1 MAFAARGQNPLKD
14 VILANGSN
22 PRHARQSRRT
32 NLEGLSMKQDDR
44 NALRNLQYLS
54 LLEATTLVV
63 LVCVAV
69 PLKHLAGYPVAV
81 SVMGPVHGIAF
92 AMYVWAVVG
101 TASSGLWS
109 KGDVARLV
117 LSAVVPF
124 AGLASAGWIARR
136 RHAQ

>member
-1 MAFAARGQNPLKD
+1 MQ
-14 VILANGSN
+14 
-22 PRHARQSRRT
+22 
-32 NLEGLSMKQDDR
+32 QDDR

-69 PLKHLAGYPVAV
+69 PLKHLAGYPAAV
-81 SVMGPVHGIAF
+81 SIMGPVHGIAF

-109 KGDVARLV
+109 KTEVARLV
-117 LSAVVPF
+117 LAAVVPF
-124 AGLASAGWIARR
+124 VGLTSAGWIARR
-136 RHAQ
+136 RHAR

>member
-1 MAFAARGQNPLKD
+1 
-14 VILANGSN
+14 
-22 PRHARQSRRT
+22 
-32 NLEGLSMKQDDR
+32 MKQDDR

-81 SVMGPVHGIAF
+81 SIMGPVHGVAF
-92 AMYVWAVVG
+92 VMYGWAVVG

-109 KGDVARLV
+109 KGEVVRLV

-136 RHAQ
+136 RHAR